1 MYIVLATKIG
11 TDLIDLKG
19 VGPALVSKLQKLKI
33 HNQYDLLFLL
43 PIRYEDKTSLHKISD
58 LVAGEKALIQGFV
71 VLTTIVYRGRRM
83 LISQL
88 SDDTGIITLRFFH
101 FSKQQARRLAKN
113 TVVRCFGQTRK
124 TASGLEMIHPE
135 YQIINPENPAPLE
148 SGLTPI
154 YPTTEGL
161 QQGRLRKFVRAALEQ
176 QIDTI
181 EELLPDSIVKE
192 LGLVPLT
199 EALREIHQPSQKNI
213 VNDHESLARKRL
225 IIEELLANQLALKRL
240 KRHTKKEPATVLAN
254 RLLKESLI
262 KNLPFKLTKSQARVV
277 EEIEMDLEKNRPM
290 MRLLQGDVGSGK
302 TIVAALAMLIAVGS
316 KQQAVLMAPTELLA
330 EQHFNNV
337 VSWFEPL
344 GISVALLKSKL
355 SAKDRRTVFAGVAN
369 GTIDIIVGTHALF
382 QPSVVYKNLSLVVV
396 DEQHR
401 FGVEQRLSLMKKSSA
416 RNTVPHQLIMTA
428 TPIPR
433 TLAMTAYGDL
443 DASIITELPKGRGN
457 IKTIVVPEEKRSQ
470 VVDKISKECALGRQS
485 YWVCPLIEESEELNF
500 QAAESTYVFLQEQL
514 KRLSVGLVHGKLSS
528 VKKTKAMENF
538 VNGNTNILVAT
549 TVIEVGVDV
558 ANSSV
563 MVIENAERL
572 GLTQL
577 HQLRGRIGRGRHES
591 VCILLYKKPLSS
603 VAKERLAAIRATND
617 GFLIAEKDLQLRGPG
632 ELLGTRQK
640 GLIGLRIADIMRDA
654 YLLPAINK
662 LAIDIEQNHPDL
674 IEKIVRRWVGDQ
686 LEYRN
691 V

>member
-1 MYIVLATKIG
+1 MG

-19 VGPALVSKLQKLKI
+19 VGPVLVSKLQKLKV

-43 PIRYEDKTSLHKISD
+43 PIRYEDKTSLHKISA

-71 VLTTIVYRGRRM
+71 VLTTVVYRGRRM

-148 SGLTPI
+148 AGLTPI

-161 QQGRLRKFVRAALEQ
+161 QQGRLRKIVRAALEQ
-176 QIDTI
+176 QLDTI
-181 EELLPDSIVKE
+181 EELLPASIVKE

-199 EALREIHQPSQKNI
+199 ESLREIHQPSQKNI
-213 VNDHESLARKRL
+213 VNGHQSLARKRL

-240 KRHTKKEPATVLAN
+240 KRHTKKEPAMALAN

-277 EEIEMDLEKNRPM
+277 EEIEMDLKKNRPM

-316 KQQAVLMAPTELLA
+316 KQQAALMAPTELLA

-344 GISVALLKSKL
+344 GVSVALLKSKL
-355 SAKDRRTVFAGVAN
+355 SAKDRRTVLAGIAN

-382 QPSVVYKNLSLVVV
+382 QPSVVYKNLALVVV

-401 FGVEQRLSLMKKSSA
+401 FGVEQRLSLMKKSSD

-470 VVDKISKECALGRQS
+470 VMDKISKECALGRQS

-500 QAAESTYVFLQEQL
+500 QAAESTYVFLQEKL
-514 KRLSVGLVHGKLSS
+514 KRLSIGLVHGKLSS

-538 VNGNTNILVAT
+538 INGHTNILVAT

-603 VAKERLAAIRATND
+603 VAKERLAVIRATND

-662 LAIDIEQNHPDL
+662 LTVNIEQNHPDL

>member
-1 MYIVLATKIG
+1 MG

-19 VGPALVSKLQKLKI
+19 VGPALVSKLQKLKV

-43 PIRYEDKTSLHKISD
+43 PIRYEDKTSLHKISA
-58 LVAGEKALIQGFV
+58 LVAGEKALIQGFI
-71 VLTTIVYRGRRM
+71 VLTTVVYRGRRM

-88 SDDTGIITLRFFH
+88 SDDTGIITLRFFN

-148 SGLTPI
+148 AGLTPI

-161 QQGRLRKFVRAALEQ
+161 QQGRLRKIVRAALEQ

-181 EELLPDSIVKE
+181 EELLPASIVKE

-199 EALREIHQPSQKNI
+199 ESLREIHQPSQKNI
-213 VNDHESLARKRL
+213 VNGHQSLARKRL

-240 KRHTKKEPATVLAN
+240 KRHTKKEPAMALAN

-277 EEIEMDLEKNRPM
+277 EEIEMDLKKNRPM

-316 KQQAVLMAPTELLA
+316 KQQAALMAPTELLA

-344 GISVALLKSKL
+344 GVSVALLKSKL

-382 QPSVVYKNLSLVVV
+382 QPSVVYKNLALVVV

-401 FGVEQRLSLMKKSSA
+401 FGVEQRLSLMKKSSD

-470 VVDKISKECALGRQS
+470 VMDKISKECALGRQS

-500 QAAESTYVFLQEQL
+500 QAAESTYVFLQEKL
-514 KRLSVGLVHGKLSS
+514 KRLSIGLVHGKLSS

-538 VNGNTNILVAT
+538 INGHTNILVAT

-603 VAKERLAAIRATND
+603 VAKERLAVIRATND

-662 LAIDIEQNHPDL
+662 LTVNIEQNHPDL

>member
-1 MYIVLATKIG
+1 MG

-19 VGPALVSKLQKLKI
+19 VGPVLVSKLQKLKV

-43 PIRYEDKTSLHKISD
+43 PIRYEDKTSLHKISA

-71 VLTTIVYRGRRM
+71 VLTTVVYRGRRM

-124 TASGLEMIHPE
+124 TASGLEMIHPQ

-148 SGLTPI
+148 AGLTPI

-161 QQGRLRKFVRAALEQ
+161 QQGRLRKIVRAALEQ

-181 EELLPDSIVKE
+181 EELLPASIVKE

-199 EALREIHQPSQKNI
+199 ESLREIHQPSQKNI
-213 VNDHESLARKRL
+213 VNGHQSLARKRL

-240 KRHTKKEPATVLAN
+240 KRHTKKEPAMALAN

-277 EEIEMDLEKNRPM
+277 EEIEMDLKKNWPM

-316 KQQAVLMAPTELLA
+316 KQQAALMAPTELLA

-344 GISVALLKSKL
+344 GVSVALLKSKL
-355 SAKDRRTVFAGVAN
+355 SAKDRRTVLAGIAN

-382 QPSVVYKNLSLVVV
+382 QPSVVYKNLALVVV

-401 FGVEQRLSLMKKSSA
+401 FGVEQRLSLMKKSSD

-470 VVDKISKECALGRQS
+470 VMDKISKECALGRQS

-500 QAAESTYVFLQEQL
+500 QAAESTYVFLQEKL
-514 KRLSVGLVHGKLSS
+514 KRLSIGLVHGKLSS

-538 VNGNTNILVAT
+538 INGHTNILVAT

-577 HQLRGRIGRGRHES
+577 HQLRGRVGRGRHES

-603 VAKERLAAIRATND
+603 VAKERLAVIRATND

-654 YLLPAINK
+654 YLLPTINK
-662 LAIDIEQNHPDL
+662 LTVNIEQNHPDL

>member
-1 MYIVLATKIG
+1 MG

-19 VGPALVSKLQKLKI
+19 VGPVLVSKLQKLKV

-43 PIRYEDKTSLHKISD
+43 PIRYEDKTSLHKISA

-71 VLTTIVYRGRRM
+71 VLTTVVYRGRRM

-88 SDDTGIITLRFFH
+88 SDDTGIITLRFFN

-148 SGLTPI
+148 AGLTPI

-161 QQGRLRKFVRAALEQ
+161 QQGRLRKIVRAALEQ

-181 EELLPDSIVKE
+181 EELLPASIVKE

-199 EALREIHQPSQKNI
+199 ESLREIHQPSQKNI
-213 VNDHESLARKRL
+213 VNDHQSLARKRL

-240 KRHTKKEPATVLAN
+240 KKHTKKEPAMALAN

-277 EEIEMDLEKNRPM
+277 EEIEMDLKKNRPM

-316 KQQAVLMAPTELLA
+316 KQQAALMAPTELLA

-344 GISVALLKSKL
+344 GVSVALLKSKL
-355 SAKDRRTVFAGVAN
+355 SAKDRRTVLAGIAN

-382 QPSVVYKNLSLVVV
+382 QPSVVYKNLALVVV

-401 FGVEQRLSLMKKSSA
+401 FGVEQRLSLMKKSSD

-470 VVDKISKECALGRQS
+470 VMDKISKECALGRQS

-500 QAAESTYVFLQEQL
+500 QAAESTYVFLQEKL
-514 KRLSVGLVHGKLSS
+514 KRLSIGLVHGKLSS

-538 VNGNTNILVAT
+538 INGHTNILVAT

-577 HQLRGRIGRGRHES
+577 HQLRGRVGRGRHES

-603 VAKERLAAIRATND
+603 VAKERLAVIRATND

-662 LAIDIEQNHPDL
+662 LTVNIEQNHPDL

>member
-1 MYIVLATKIG
+1 MG

-19 VGPALVSKLQKLKI
+19 VGPALVSKLQKLKV

-43 PIRYEDKTSLHKISD
+43 PIRYEDKTSLHKISA
-58 LVAGEKALIQGFV
+58 LVAGEKALIQGFI
-71 VLTTIVYRGRRM
+71 VLTTVVYRGRRM

-148 SGLTPI
+148 AGLTPI

-161 QQGRLRKFVRAALEQ
+161 QQGRLRKIVRAALEQ

-181 EELLPDSIVKE
+181 EELLPASVVKE

-199 EALREIHQPSQKNI
+199 ESLREIHQPSQKNI
-213 VNDHESLARKRL
+213 VNDHQSLARKRL

-240 KRHTKKEPATVLAN
+240 KRYTKKEPAMVLAN

-277 EEIEMDLEKNRPM
+277 EEIEMDLKKNQPM

-316 KQQAVLMAPTELLA
+316 KQQAALMAPTELLA
-330 EQHFNNV
+330 EQHFNTV

-344 GISVALLKSKL
+344 GVSVALLKSKL

-382 QPSVVYKNLSLVVV
+382 QPSVVYKNLALVVV

-401 FGVEQRLSLMKKSSA
+401 FGVHQRLALREKG
-416 RNTVPHQLIMTA
+416 NNGHTLPHQLVMTA

-433 TLAMTAYGDL
+433 TLAMSAYADL
-443 DASIITELPKGRGN
+443 ECSVIDELPPGRTPVN
-457 IKTIVVPEEKRSQ
+457 TVVIESSRRDEVQER
-470 VVDKISKECALGRQS
+470 VRRACAEGQRA
-485 YWVCPLIEESEELNF
+485 YWVSPLVTESDLLEAEAAIQRAKALTEELPNLRI
-500 QAAESTYVFLQEQL
+500 ALL
-514 KRLSVGLVHGKLSS
+514 HGRTPAGEKET
-528 VKKTKAMENF
+528 VMEAF
-538 VNGNTNILVAT
+538 RAGRVDLLVAT

-558 ANSSV
+558 PEASL

-572 GLTQL
+572 GLAQL
-577 HQLRGRIGRGRHES
+577 HQLRGRIGRGGQRA
-591 VCILLYKKPLSS
+591 VCVLLYRVPISP
-603 VAKERLAAIRATND
+603 VARDRLATLRHTVD
-617 GFLIAEKDLQLRGPG
+617 GFTVAQKDLELRGPG
-632 ELLGTRQK
+632 EVLGTRQS
-640 GLIGLRIADIMRDA
+640 GSPEFRITNFVRHQAAVEWVPNAADQLLKSDPERVDA
-654 YLLPAINK
+654 
-662 LAIDIEQNHPDL
+662 L
-674 IEKIVRRWVGDQ
+674 IERWLIAADR
-686 LEYRN
+686 LPN

>member
-1 MYIVLATKIG
+1 MG

-19 VGPALVSKLQKLKI
+19 VGPALVSKLQKLKV

-43 PIRYEDKTSLHKISD
+43 PIRYEDKTSLHKISA

-71 VLTTIVYRGRRM
+71 VLTTVVYRGRRM

-88 SDDTGIITLRFFH
+88 SDDTGIITLRFFN

-148 SGLTPI
+148 AGLTPI

-161 QQGRLRKFVRAALEQ
+161 QQGRLRKIVRAALEQ

-181 EELLPDSIVKE
+181 EELLPASVVKE

-199 EALREIHQPSQKNI
+199 ESLREIHQPSQKNI
-213 VNDHESLARKRL
+213 VNDHQSLARKRL

-240 KRHTKKEPATVLAN
+240 KRYTKKEPAMVLAN

-262 KNLPFKLTKSQARVV
+262 KNLPFILTKSQARVV
-277 EEIEMDLEKNRPM
+277 EEIEMDLKKNQPM

-316 KQQAVLMAPTELLA
+316 KQQAALMAPTELLA
-330 EQHFNNV
+330 EQHFNTV

-344 GISVALLKSKL
+344 GVSVALLKSKL

-382 QPSVVYKNLSLVVV
+382 QPSVVYKNLALVVV

-401 FGVEQRLSLMKKSSA
+401 FGVEQRLSLMKKSND

-470 VVDKISKECALGRQS
+470 VMDKISKECALGRQS

-500 QAAESTYVFLQEQL
+500 QAAESTYVFLQEKL
-514 KRLSVGLVHGKLSS
+514 KRLSIGLVHGKLSS
-528 VKKTKAMENF
+528 VKKIKAMENF
-538 VNGNTNILVAT
+538 INGNTNILVAT

-591 VCILLYKKPLSS
+591 ICILLYKKPLSL
-603 VAKERLAAIRATND
+603 VAKERLAVIRATND

-662 LAIDIEQNHPDL
+662 LTVNIEQNHPDL

>member
-1 MYIVLATKIG
+1 MG

-19 VGPALVSKLQKLKI
+19 VGPVLVSKLQKLKV

-43 PIRYEDKTSLHKISD
+43 PIRYEDKTSLHKISA
-58 LVAGEKALIQGFV
+58 LVAGEKALIQGFI
-71 VLTTIVYRGRRM
+71 VLTTVVYRGRRM

-88 SDDTGIITLRFFH
+88 SDDTGIITLRFFN

-148 SGLTPI
+148 AGLTPI

-161 QQGRLRKFVRAALEQ
+161 QQGRLRKIVRAALEQ

-181 EELLPDSIVKE
+181 EELLPASIVKE

-199 EALREIHQPSQKNI
+199 ESLREIHQPSQKNI
-213 VNDHESLARKRL
+213 VNDHQSLARKRL

-240 KRHTKKEPATVLAN
+240 KRHTKKEPAMALAN

-277 EEIEMDLEKNRPM
+277 EEIEMDLKKNRPM

-316 KQQAVLMAPTELLA
+316 KQQATLMAPTELLA

-344 GISVALLKSKL
+344 GVSVALLKSKL
-355 SAKDRRTVFAGVAN
+355 SAKDRRTVLAGIAN

-382 QPSVVYKNLSLVVV
+382 QPSVVYKNLALVVV

-401 FGVEQRLSLMKKSSA
+401 FGVEQRLSLMKKSSD

-443 DASIITELPKGRGN
+443 DASIITELPKGRGT

-470 VVDKISKECALGRQS
+470 VMDKISKECALGRQS

-500 QAAESTYVFLQEQL
+500 QAAESTYVFLQEKL
-514 KRLSVGLVHGKLSS
+514 KRLSIGLVHGKLSS

-538 VNGNTNILVAT
+538 INGHTNILVAT

-603 VAKERLAAIRATND
+603 VAKERLAVIRATND

-662 LAIDIEQNHPDL
+662 LTVNIEQNHPDL

>member
-1 MYIVLATKIG
+1 MG

-19 VGPALVSKLQKLKI
+19 VGPVLVSKLQKLKV

-43 PIRYEDKTSLHKISD
+43 PIRYEDKTSLHKISA

-71 VLTTIVYRGRRM
+71 VLTTVVYRGRRM

-148 SGLTPI
+148 AGLTPI

-161 QQGRLRKFVRAALEQ
+161 QQGRLRKIVRAALEQ

-181 EELLPDSIVKE
+181 EELLPASIVKE

-199 EALREIHQPSQKNI
+199 ESLREIHQPSQKNI
-213 VNDHESLARKRL
+213 VNGHQSLARKRL

-240 KRHTKKEPATVLAN
+240 KRHTKKEPAMALAN

-277 EEIEMDLEKNRPM
+277 EEIEMDLKKNRPM

-316 KQQAVLMAPTELLA
+316 KQQAALMAPTELLA

-344 GISVALLKSKL
+344 GVSVALLKSKL
-355 SAKDRRTVFAGVAN
+355 SAKDRRTVLAGIAN

-382 QPSVVYKNLSLVVV
+382 QPSVVYKNLALAVV

-401 FGVEQRLSLMKKSSA
+401 FGVEQRLSLMKKSSD

-470 VVDKISKECALGRQS
+470 VMDKISKECALGRQS

-500 QAAESTYVFLQEQL
+500 QAAESTYVFLQEKL
-514 KRLSVGLVHGKLSS
+514 KRLSIGLVHGKLSS

-538 VNGNTNILVAT
+538 INGHTNILVAT

-603 VAKERLAAIRATND
+603 VAKERLAVIRATND

-654 YLLPAINK
+654 YLLPTINK
-662 LAIDIEQNHPDL
+662 LTVNIEQNHPDL

>member
-1 MYIVLATKIG
+1 MG

-19 VGPALVSKLQKLKI
+19 VGPALVSKLQKLKV

-43 PIRYEDKTSLHKISD
+43 PIRYEDKTSLHKISA
-58 LVAGEKALIQGFV
+58 LVAGEKALIQGFI
-71 VLTTIVYRGRRM
+71 VLTTVVYRGRRM

-88 SDDTGIITLRFFH
+88 SDDTGIITLRFFN

-148 SGLTPI
+148 AGLTPI

-161 QQGRLRKFVRAALEQ
+161 QQGRLRKIVRAALEQ

-181 EELLPDSIVKE
+181 EELLPASIVKE

-199 EALREIHQPSQKNI
+199 ESLREIHQPSQKNI
-213 VNDHESLARKRL
+213 VNDHQSLARKRL

-240 KRHTKKEPATVLAN
+240 KRYTKKEPAMVLAN

-262 KNLPFKLTKSQARVV
+262 KNLPFILTKSQARVV
-277 EEIEMDLEKNRPM
+277 EEIEMDLKKNRPM

-316 KQQAVLMAPTELLA
+316 KQQAALMAPTELLA
-330 EQHFNNV
+330 EQHFNTV

-344 GISVALLKSKL
+344 GVSVALLKSKL
-355 SAKDRRTVFAGVAN
+355 SAKDRRTVLAGIAN

-382 QPSVVYKNLSLVVV
+382 QPSVVYKNLALAVV

-401 FGVEQRLSLMKKSSA
+401 FGVEQRLSLMKKSSD

-470 VVDKISKECALGRQS
+470 VMDKISKECALGRQS

-500 QAAESTYVFLQEQL
+500 QAAESTYVFLQEKL
-514 KRLSVGLVHGKLSS
+514 KRLSIGLVHGKLSS

-538 VNGNTNILVAT
+538 INGHTNILVAT

-591 VCILLYKKPLSS
+591 ICILLYKKPLSLI
-603 VAKERLAAIRATND
+603 AKERLAVIRATND

-662 LAIDIEQNHPDL
+662 LTVNIEQNHPDL

>member
-1 MYIVLATKIG
+1 MG

-19 VGPALVSKLQKLKI
+19 VGPALVSKLQKLKV

-43 PIRYEDKTSLHKISD
+43 PIRYEDKTSLHKISA

-71 VLTTIVYRGRRM
+71 VLTTVVYRGRRM

-124 TASGLEMIHPE
+124 TASGLEMIHPQ

-148 SGLTPI
+148 AGLTPI

-161 QQGRLRKFVRAALEQ
+161 QQGRLRKIVRAALEQ

-181 EELLPDSIVKE
+181 EELLPASIVKE

-199 EALREIHQPSQKNI
+199 ESLREIHQPSQKNI
-213 VNDHESLARKRL
+213 VNDHQSLARKRL

-240 KRHTKKEPATVLAN
+240 KRHTKKEPAMALAN

-277 EEIEMDLEKNRPM
+277 EEIEMDLKKNRPM

-316 KQQAVLMAPTELLA
+316 KQQAALMAPTELLA

-344 GISVALLKSKL
+344 GVSVALLKSKL
-355 SAKDRRTVFAGVAN
+355 SAKDRRTVLAGIAN

-382 QPSVVYKNLSLVVV
+382 QPSVVYKNLALVVV

-401 FGVEQRLSLMKKSSA
+401 FGVEQRLSLMKKSSD

-470 VVDKISKECALGRQS
+470 VMDKISKECALGRQS

-500 QAAESTYVFLQEQL
+500 QAAESTYVFLQEKL
-514 KRLSVGLVHGKLSS
+514 KRLSIGLVHGKLSS

-538 VNGNTNILVAT
+538 INGHTNILVAT

-603 VAKERLAAIRATND
+603 VAKERLAVIRATND

-654 YLLPAINK
+654 YLLPTINK
-662 LAIDIEQNHPDL
+662 LTVNIEQNHPDL

>member
-1 MYIVLATKIG
+1 MG

-19 VGPALVSKLQKLKI
+19 VGPALVSKLQKLKV

-43 PIRYEDKTSLHKISD
+43 PIRYEDKTSLHKISA
-58 LVAGEKALIQGFV
+58 LVAGEKALIQGFI
-71 VLTTIVYRGRRM
+71 VLTTVVYRGRRM

-88 SDDTGIITLRFFH
+88 SDDTGIITLRFFN

-148 SGLTPI
+148 AGLTPI

-161 QQGRLRKFVRAALEQ
+161 QQGRLRKIVRAALEQ

-181 EELLPDSIVKE
+181 EELLPASIVKE

-199 EALREIHQPSQKNI
+199 ESLREIHQPSQKNI
-213 VNDHESLARKRL
+213 VNGHQSLARKRL

-240 KRHTKKEPATVLAN
+240 KRHTKKEPAMALAN

-277 EEIEMDLEKNRPM
+277 EEIEMDLKKNRPM

-316 KQQAVLMAPTELLA
+316 KQQAALMAPTELLA

-344 GISVALLKSKL
+344 GVSVALLKSKL
-355 SAKDRRTVFAGVAN
+355 SAKDRRTVLAGIAN

-382 QPSVVYKNLSLVVV
+382 QPSVVYKNLALVVV

-401 FGVEQRLSLMKKSSA
+401 FGVEQRLSLMKKSSD

-470 VVDKISKECALGRQS
+470 VMDKISKECALGRQS

-500 QAAESTYVFLQEQL
+500 QAAESTYVFLQEKL
-514 KRLSVGLVHGKLSS
+514 KRLSIGLVHGKLSS
-528 VKKTKAMENF
+528 VKKIKAMENF
-538 VNGNTNILVAT
+538 INGNTNILVAT

-591 VCILLYKKPLSS
+591 ICILLYKKPLSL
-603 VAKERLAAIRATND
+603 VAKERLAVIRATND

-662 LAIDIEQNHPDL
+662 LTVNIEQNHPDL

>member
-1 MYIVLATKIG
+1 MG

-19 VGPALVSKLQKLKI
+19 VGPALVSKLQKLKV

-43 PIRYEDKTSLHKISD
+43 PIRYEDKTSLHKISA

-71 VLTTIVYRGRRM
+71 VLTTVVYRGRRM

-148 SGLTPI
+148 AGLTPI

-161 QQGRLRKFVRAALEQ
+161 QQGRLRKIVRAALEQ

-181 EELLPDSIVKE
+181 EELLPASIVKE

-199 EALREIHQPSQKNI
+199 ESLREIHQPSQKNI
-213 VNDHESLARKRL
+213 VNGHQSLARKRL

-240 KRHTKKEPATVLAN
+240 KRHTKKEPAMALAN
-254 RLLKESLI
+254 RLLKASLI

-277 EEIEMDLEKNRPM
+277 EEIEMDLKKNRPM

-316 KQQAVLMAPTELLA
+316 KQQAALMAPTELLA

-344 GISVALLKSKL
+344 GVSVALLKSKL
-355 SAKDRRTVFAGVAN
+355 SAKDRRTVLAGIAN

-382 QPSVVYKNLSLVVV
+382 QPSVVYKNLALVVV

-401 FGVEQRLSLMKKSSA
+401 FGVEQRLSLMKKSSD

-470 VVDKISKECALGRQS
+470 VMDKISKECALGRQS

-500 QAAESTYVFLQEQL
+500 QAAESTYVFLQEKL
-514 KRLSVGLVHGKLSS
+514 KRLSIGLVHGKLSS

-538 VNGNTNILVAT
+538 INGHTNILVAT

-603 VAKERLAAIRATND
+603 VAKERLAVIRATND

-662 LAIDIEQNHPDL
+662 LTVNIEQNHPDL

>member
-1 MYIVLATKIG
+1 MG

-19 VGPALVSKLQKLKI
+19 VGPVLVSKLQKLKV

-43 PIRYEDKTSLHKISD
+43 PIRYEDKTSLHKISA

-71 VLTTIVYRGRRM
+71 VLTTVVYRGRRM

-124 TASGLEMIHPE
+124 TASGLEMIHPQ

-148 SGLTPI
+148 AGLTPI

-161 QQGRLRKFVRAALEQ
+161 QQGRLRKIVRAALEQ

-181 EELLPDSIVKE
+181 EELLPASIVKE

-199 EALREIHQPSQKNI
+199 ESLREIHQPSQKNI
-213 VNDHESLARKRL
+213 VNGHQSLARKRL

-240 KRHTKKEPATVLAN
+240 KRHTKKEPAMALAN

-277 EEIEMDLEKNRPM
+277 EEIEMDLKKNWPM

-316 KQQAVLMAPTELLA
+316 KQQAALMAPTELLA

-344 GISVALLKSKL
+344 GVSVALLKSKL
-355 SAKDRRTVFAGVAN
+355 SAKDRRTVLAGIAN

-382 QPSVVYKNLSLVVV
+382 QPSVVYKNLALVVV

-401 FGVEQRLSLMKKSSA
+401 FGVEQRLSLMKKSSD

-470 VVDKISKECALGRQS
+470 VMDKISKECALGRQS

-500 QAAESTYVFLQEQL
+500 QAAESTYVFLQEKL
-514 KRLSVGLVHGKLSS
+514 KRLSIGLVHGKLSS

-538 VNGNTNILVAT
+538 INGHTNILVAT

-577 HQLRGRIGRGRHES
+577 HQLRGRVGRGRHES

-603 VAKERLAAIRATND
+603 VAKERLAVIRATND

-662 LAIDIEQNHPDL
+662 LTVNIEQNHPDL

>member
-1 MYIVLATKIG
+1 MG

-19 VGPALVSKLQKLKI
+19 VGPVLVSKLQKLKV

-43 PIRYEDKTSLHKISD
+43 PIRYEDKTSLHKISA
-58 LVAGEKALIQGFV
+58 LVAGEKALIQGFI
-71 VLTTIVYRGRRM
+71 VLTTVVYRGRRM

-88 SDDTGIITLRFFH
+88 SDDTGIITLRFFN

-148 SGLTPI
+148 AGLTPI

-161 QQGRLRKFVRAALEQ
+161 QQGRLRKIVRAALEQ

-181 EELLPDSIVKE
+181 EELLPASIVKE

-199 EALREIHQPSQKNI
+199 ESLREIHQPSQKNI
-213 VNDHESLARKRL
+213 VNGHQSLARKRL

-240 KRHTKKEPATVLAN
+240 KRHTKKEPAMALAN

-277 EEIEMDLEKNRPM
+277 EEIEMDLKKNRPM

-316 KQQAVLMAPTELLA
+316 KQQAALMAPTELLA

-344 GISVALLKSKL
+344 GVSVALLKSKL
-355 SAKDRRTVFAGVAN
+355 SAKDRRTVLAGIAN

-382 QPSVVYKNLSLVVV
+382 QPSVVYKNLALVVV

-401 FGVEQRLSLMKKSSA
+401 FGVEQRLSLMKKSSD

-470 VVDKISKECALGRQS
+470 VMDKISKECALGRQS

-500 QAAESTYVFLQEQL
+500 QAAESTYVFLQEKL
-514 KRLSVGLVHGKLSS
+514 KRLSIGLVHGKLSS

-538 VNGNTNILVAT
+538 INGHTNILVAT

-577 HQLRGRIGRGRHES
+577 HQLRGRVGRGRHES

-603 VAKERLAAIRATND
+603 VAKERLAVIRATND

-654 YLLPAINK
+654 YLLPTINK
-662 LAIDIEQNHPDL
+662 LTVNIEQNHPDL

>member
-1 MYIVLATKIG
+1 MG

-19 VGPALVSKLQKLKI
+19 IGPVLVSKLQKLKV

-43 PIRYEDKTSLHKISD
+43 PIRYEDKTSLHKISA

-71 VLTTIVYRGRRM
+71 VLTTVVYRGRRM

-88 SDDTGIITLRFFH
+88 SDDTGIITLRFFN

-124 TASGLEMIHPE
+124 TASGLEMIHPQ

-148 SGLTPI
+148 AGLTPI

-161 QQGRLRKFVRAALEQ
+161 QQGRLRKIVRAALEQ

-181 EELLPDSIVKE
+181 EELLPASIVKE

-199 EALREIHQPSQKNI
+199 ESLREIHQPSQKNI
-213 VNDHESLARKRL
+213 VNGHQSLARKRL

-240 KRHTKKEPATVLAN
+240 KRHTKKEPAMVLAN

-277 EEIEMDLEKNRPM
+277 EEIEMDLKKNWPM

-316 KQQAVLMAPTELLA
+316 KQQAALMAPTELLA
-330 EQHFNNV
+330 EQHFNTV

-344 GISVALLKSKL
+344 GVSVALLKSKL

-382 QPSVVYKNLSLVVV
+382 QPSVVYKNLALVVV

-401 FGVEQRLSLMKKSSA
+401 FGVEQRLSLMKKSND

-470 VVDKISKECALGRQS
+470 VMDKISKECALGRQS

-500 QAAESTYVFLQEQL
+500 QAAESTYVFLQEKL
-514 KRLSVGLVHGKLSS
+514 KRLSIGLVHGKLSS

-538 VNGNTNILVAT
+538 INGHTNILVAT

-603 VAKERLAAIRATND
+603 VAKERLAVIRATND

-662 LAIDIEQNHPDL
+662 LTVNIEQNHPDL

>member
-1 MYIVLATKIG
+1 MG

-19 VGPALVSKLQKLKI
+19 VGPALVSKLQKLKV

-43 PIRYEDKTSLHKISD
+43 PIRYEDKTSLHKISA

-71 VLTTIVYRGRRM
+71 VLTTVVYRGRRM

-148 SGLTPI
+148 AGLTPI

-161 QQGRLRKFVRAALEQ
+161 QQGRLRKIVRAALEQ

-181 EELLPDSIVKE
+181 EELLPASIVKE

-199 EALREIHQPSQKNI
+199 ESLREIHQPSQKNI
-213 VNDHESLARKRL
+213 VNGHQSLARKRL

-240 KRHTKKEPATVLAN
+240 KRHTKKEPAMALAN

-277 EEIEMDLEKNRPM
+277 EEIEMDLKKNRPM

-316 KQQAVLMAPTELLA
+316 KQQAALMAPTELLA

-344 GISVALLKSKL
+344 GVSVALLKSKL
-355 SAKDRRTVFAGVAN
+355 SAKDRRTVLAGIAN

-382 QPSVVYKNLSLVVV
+382 QPSVVYKNLALVVV

-401 FGVEQRLSLMKKSSA
+401 FGVEQRLSLMKKSSD

-470 VVDKISKECALGRQS
+470 VMDKISKECALGRQS

-500 QAAESTYVFLQEQL
+500 QAAESTYVFLQEKL
-514 KRLSVGLVHGKLSS
+514 KRLSIGLVHGKLSS

-538 VNGNTNILVAT
+538 INGHTNILVAT

-603 VAKERLAAIRATND
+603 VAKERLAVIRATND

-654 YLLPAINK
+654 YLLPTINK
-662 LAIDIEQNHPDL
+662 LTVNIEQNHPDL

>member
-1 MYIVLATKIG
+1 MG

-19 VGPALVSKLQKLKI
+19 VGPVLVSKLQKLKV

-43 PIRYEDKTSLHKISD
+43 PIRYEDKTSLHKISA

-71 VLTTIVYRGRRM
+71 VLTTVVYRGRRM

-88 SDDTGIITLRFFH
+88 SDDTGIITLRFFN

-148 SGLTPI
+148 AGLTPI

-161 QQGRLRKFVRAALEQ
+161 QQGRLRKIVRAALEQ

-181 EELLPDSIVKE
+181 EELLPASIVKE

-199 EALREIHQPSQKNI
+199 ESLREIHQPSQKNI
-213 VNDHESLARKRL
+213 VNGHQSLARKRL

-240 KRHTKKEPATVLAN
+240 KRHTKKEPAMALAN

-277 EEIEMDLEKNRPM
+277 EEIEMDLKKNRPM

-316 KQQAVLMAPTELLA
+316 KQQAALMAPTELLA
-330 EQHFNNV
+330 EQHFNTV

-344 GISVALLKSKL
+344 GVSVALLKSKL
-355 SAKDRRTVFAGVAN
+355 SAKDRRTVLAGIAN

-382 QPSVVYKNLSLVVV
+382 QPSVVYKNLALVVV

-401 FGVEQRLSLMKKSSA
+401 FGVEQRLSLMKKSSD

-470 VVDKISKECALGRQS
+470 VMDKISKECALGRQS

-500 QAAESTYVFLQEQL
+500 QAAESTYVFLQEKL
-514 KRLSVGLVHGKLSS
+514 KRLSIGLVHGKLSS

-538 VNGNTNILVAT
+538 INGHTNILVAT

-577 HQLRGRIGRGRHES
+577 HQLRGRVGRGRHES

-603 VAKERLAAIRATND
+603 VAKERLAVIRATND

-654 YLLPAINK
+654 YLLPTINK
-662 LAIDIEQNHPDL
+662 LTVNIEQNHPDL

>member
-1 MYIVLATKIG
+1 MG

-19 VGPALVSKLQKLKI
+19 VGPALVSKLEKLNI
-33 HNQYDLLFLL
+33 HSQYDLLFLL
-43 PIRYEDKTSLHKISD
+43 PIRYEDKTFLQKISD
-58 LVAGEKALIQGFV
+58 LVPSEKVLIQGTI

-101 FSKQQARRLAKN
+101 FSKQQAKGLAKN

-124 TASGLEMIHPE
+124 TTSGLEMIHPE
-135 YQIINPENPAPLE
+135 YQIIDPENPKPLE
-148 SGLTPI
+148 TGLTPI
-154 YPTTEGL
+154 YPSTEGL
-161 QQGRLRKFVRAALEQ
+161 QQGRLRKIIRAALNQ
-176 QIDTI
+176 QIDSI
-181 EELLPDSIVKE
+181 PELLPHSIIKE
-192 LGLVPLT
+192 LDLVPLA
-199 EALREIHQPSQKNI
+199 ESLQEIHQPSQKNI
-213 VNDHESLARKRL
+213 VNEDENLFRKRL

-240 KRHTKKEPATVLAN
+240 KKRTKKEPAMALGN
-254 RLLKESLI
+254 LLLKESLI
-262 KNLPFKLTKSQARVV
+262 RTLPFKLTKSQSRVV
-277 EEIEMDLEKNRPM
+277 EEIEEDLKKNQPM

-302 TIVAALAMLIAVGS
+302 TIVAALAMLIAVGN
-316 KQQAVLMAPTELLA
+316 KQQAALMAPTELLA
-330 EQHFNNV
+330 EQHYDNL

-344 GISVALLKSKL
+344 GVSVALLKSKL
-355 SAKDRRTVFAGVAN
+355 SAKDRREVLWGVTE
-369 GTIDIIVGTHALF
+369 GSVDIIVGTHALF
-382 QPSVVYKNLSLVVV
+382 QPNVVYKRLALVVV

-401 FGVEQRLSLMKKSSA
+401 FGVEQRLSLMKKSSDC
-416 RNTVPHQLIMTA
+416 NSVPHQLIMTA

-443 DASIITELPKGRGN
+443 DASIINELPKGRGD
-457 IKTIVVPEEKRSQ
+457 IETIIVPEEKRAQ
-470 VVDKISKECALGRQS
+470 VMEKIIKECARGRQS

-500 QAAESTYVFLQEQL
+500 QAAESTYVLLQETLQQL
-514 KRLSVGLVHGKLSS
+514 NIGLVHGKLSS
-528 VKKTKAMENF
+528 AKKIKAMENF
-538 VNGNTNILVAT
+538 KNGNTDVLVAT

-577 HQLRGRIGRGRHES
+577 HQLRGRIGRGKHRS
-591 VCILLYKKPLSS
+591 LCILLYKKPLSS
-603 VAKERLAAIRATND
+603 IAKERLAAIRATND
-617 GFLIAEKDLQLRGPG
+617 GFVIAEKDLQLRGPG

-662 LAIDIEQNHPDL
+662 LTVNIEENHPDV

>member
-1 MYIVLATKIG
+1 MG

-19 VGPALVSKLQKLKI
+19 VGPALVSKLQKLKV

-43 PIRYEDKTSLHKISD
+43 PIRYEDKTYLHKISA

-71 VLTTIVYRGRRM
+71 VLTTVVYRGRRM

-88 SDDTGIITLRFFH
+88 SDDTGIITLRFFN

-124 TASGLEMIHPE
+124 TASGLEMIHPQ

-148 SGLTPI
+148 AGLTPI

-161 QQGRLRKFVRAALEQ
+161 QQGRLRKIVRAALEQ

-181 EELLPDSIVKE
+181 EELLPASIVKE

-199 EALREIHQPSQKNI
+199 ESLREIHQPSQKNI
-213 VNDHESLARKRL
+213 VNDHQSLARKRL

-240 KRHTKKEPATVLAN
+240 KRHTKKEPAMALAN
-254 RLLKESLI
+254 RLLKASLI

-277 EEIEMDLEKNRPM
+277 EEIEMDLKKNRPM

-316 KQQAVLMAPTELLA
+316 KQQAALMAPTELLA

-344 GISVALLKSKL
+344 GVSVALLKSKL
-355 SAKDRRTVFAGVAN
+355 SAKDRRTVLAGIAN

-382 QPSVVYKNLSLVVV
+382 QPSVVYKNLALVVV

-401 FGVEQRLSLMKKSSA
+401 FGVEQRLSLMKKSSD

-470 VVDKISKECALGRQS
+470 VMDKISKECALGRQS

-500 QAAESTYVFLQEQL
+500 QAAESTYVFLQEKL
-514 KRLSVGLVHGKLSS
+514 KRLSIGLVHGKLSS

-538 VNGNTNILVAT
+538 INGHTNILVAT

-577 HQLRGRIGRGRHES
+577 HQLRGRVGRGRHES

-603 VAKERLAAIRATND
+603 VAKERLAVIRATND

-662 LAIDIEQNHPDL
+662 LTVNIEQNHPDL

>member
-1 MYIVLATKIG
+1 MYIVLATKMG

-19 VGPALVSKLQKLKI
+19 VGPALVSKLQKLKV

-43 PIRYEDKTSLHKISD
+43 PIRYEDKTSLHKISA

-71 VLTTIVYRGRRM
+71 VLTTVVYRGRRM

-148 SGLTPI
+148 AGLTPI

-161 QQGRLRKFVRAALEQ
+161 QQGRLRKIVRAALEQ

-181 EELLPDSIVKE
+181 EELLPASIVKE

-199 EALREIHQPSQKNI
+199 ESLREIHQPSQKNI
-213 VNDHESLARKRL
+213 VNDHQSLARKRL

-240 KRHTKKEPATVLAN
+240 KRYTKKEPAMVLAN

-277 EEIEMDLEKNRPM
+277 EEIEMDLKKNRPM

-302 TIVAALAMLIAVGS
+302 TIVAALTMLIAVGS
-316 KQQAVLMAPTELLA
+316 KQQAALMAPTELLA

-344 GISVALLKSKL
+344 GVSVALLKSKL

-382 QPSVVYKNLSLVVV
+382 QPSVVYKNLALVVV

-401 FGVEQRLSLMKKSSA
+401 FGVEQRLSLMKKSND

-470 VVDKISKECALGRQS
+470 VMDKISKECALGRQS

-500 QAAESTYVFLQEQL
+500 QAAESTYVFLQEKL
-514 KRLSVGLVHGKLSS
+514 KRLSIGLVHGKLSS

-538 VNGNTNILVAT
+538 INGNTNILVAT

-591 VCILLYKKPLSS
+591 ICILLYKKPLSL
-603 VAKERLAAIRATND
+603 VAKERLAVIRATND

-662 LAIDIEQNHPDL
+662 LTVNIEQNHPDL

>member
-1 MYIVLATKIG
+1 MG

-19 VGPALVSKLQKLKI
+19 VGPALVSKLQKLKV

-43 PIRYEDKTSLHKISD
+43 PIRYEDKTSLHKISA

-71 VLTTIVYRGRRM
+71 VLTTVVYRGRRM

-124 TASGLEMIHPE
+124 TASGLEMIHPQ

-148 SGLTPI
+148 AGLTPI

-161 QQGRLRKFVRAALEQ
+161 QQGRLRKIVRAALEQ

-181 EELLPDSIVKE
+181 EELLPASIVKE

-199 EALREIHQPSQKNI
+199 ESLREIHQPSQKNI
-213 VNDHESLARKRL
+213 VNDHQSLARKRL

-240 KRHTKKEPATVLAN
+240 KRHTKKEPAMALAN

-277 EEIEMDLEKNRPM
+277 EEIEMDLKKNRPM

-316 KQQAVLMAPTELLA
+316 KQQAALMAPTELLA

-344 GISVALLKSKL
+344 GVSVALLKSKL
-355 SAKDRRTVFAGVAN
+355 SAKDRRTVLAGIAN

-382 QPSVVYKNLSLVVV
+382 QPSVVYKNLALVVV

-401 FGVEQRLSLMKKSSA
+401 FGVEQRLSLMKKSSD

-470 VVDKISKECALGRQS
+470 VMDKISKECALGRQS

-500 QAAESTYVFLQEQL
+500 QAAESTYVFLQEKL
-514 KRLSVGLVHGKLSS
+514 KRLSIGLVHGKLSS

-538 VNGNTNILVAT
+538 INGHTNILVAT

-603 VAKERLAAIRATND
+603 VAKERLAVIRATND

-662 LAIDIEQNHPDL
+662 LTVNIEQNHPDL

>member
-1 MYIVLATKIG
+1 MG

-19 VGPALVSKLQKLKI
+19 VGPALVSKLQKLKV

-43 PIRYEDKTSLHKISD
+43 PIRYEDKTSLHKISA

-71 VLTTIVYRGRRM
+71 VLTTVVYRGRRM

-148 SGLTPI
+148 AGLTPI

-161 QQGRLRKFVRAALEQ
+161 QQGRLRKIVRAALEQ

-181 EELLPDSIVKE
+181 EELLPASIVKE

-199 EALREIHQPSQKNI
+199 ESLREIHQPSQKNI
-213 VNDHESLARKRL
+213 VNGHQSLARKRL

-240 KRHTKKEPATVLAN
+240 KRHTKKEPAMALAN

-277 EEIEMDLEKNRPM
+277 EEIEMDLKKNRPM

-316 KQQAVLMAPTELLA
+316 KQQAALMAPTELLA

-344 GISVALLKSKL
+344 GVSVALLKSKL
-355 SAKDRRTVFAGVAN
+355 SAKDRRTVLAGIAN

-382 QPSVVYKNLSLVVV
+382 QPSVVYKNLALVVV

-401 FGVEQRLSLMKKSSA
+401 FGVEQRLSLMKKSSD

-470 VVDKISKECALGRQS
+470 VMDKISKECALGRQS

-500 QAAESTYVFLQEQL
+500 QAAESTYVFLQEKL
-514 KRLSVGLVHGKLSS
+514 KRLSIGLVHGKLSS

-538 VNGNTNILVAT
+538 INGHTNILVAT

-603 VAKERLAAIRATND
+603 VAKERLAVIRATND

-662 LAIDIEQNHPDL
+662 LTVNIEQNHPDL

>member
-1 MYIVLATKIG
+1 LYIVLATKIG

-148 SGLTPI
+148 AGLTPI

-316 KQQAVLMAPTELLA
+316 KQQAALMAPTELLA

-382 QPSVVYKNLSLVVV
+382 QPSVVYKNLALVVV

-401 FGVEQRLSLMKKSSA
+401 FGVEQRLSLMKKSSD

-457 IKTIVVPEEKRSQ
+457 IKTVVVPEEKRSQ
-470 VVDKISKECALGRQS
+470 VMDKISQECALGRQS

-591 VCILLYKKPLSS
+591 VCILLYKKPLSL

-662 LAIDIEQNHPDL
+662 LTVNIEQNHPDL

>member
-1 MYIVLATKIG
+1 MA
-11 TDLIDLKG
+11 
-19 VGPALVSKLQKLKI
+19 
-33 HNQYDLLFLL
+33 
-43 PIRYEDKTSLHKISD
+43 
-58 LVAGEKALIQGFV
+58 
-71 VLTTIVYRGRRM
+71 
-83 LISQL
+83 
-88 SDDTGIITLRFFH
+88 
-101 FSKQQARRLAKN
+101 
-113 TVVRCFGQTRK
+113 
-124 TASGLEMIHPE
+124 
-135 YQIINPENPAPLE
+135 
-148 SGLTPI
+148 
-154 YPTTEGL
+154 
-161 QQGRLRKFVRAALEQ
+161 
-176 QIDTI
+176 
-181 EELLPDSIVKE
+181 
-192 LGLVPLT
+192 
-199 EALREIHQPSQKNI
+199 
-213 VNDHESLARKRL
+213 
-225 IIEELLANQLALKRL
+225 
-240 KRHTKKEPATVLAN
+240 LAN

-277 EEIEMDLEKNRPM
+277 EEIEMDLKKNRPM

-316 KQQAVLMAPTELLA
+316 KQQAALMAPTELLA
-330 EQHFNNV
+330 EQHFNTV

-344 GISVALLKSKL
+344 GVSVALLKSKL
-355 SAKDRRTVFAGVAN
+355 SAKDRRTVLAGIAN

-382 QPSVVYKNLSLVVV
+382 QPSVVYKNLALVVV

-401 FGVEQRLSLMKKSSA
+401 FGVEQRLSLMKKSSD

-470 VVDKISKECALGRQS
+470 VMDKISKECALGRQS

-500 QAAESTYVFLQEQL
+500 QAAESTYVFLQEKL
-514 KRLSVGLVHGKLSS
+514 TRLSIGLVHGKLSS

-538 VNGNTNILVAT
+538 INGHTNILVAT

-577 HQLRGRIGRGRHES
+577 HQLRGRVGRGRHES

-603 VAKERLAAIRATND
+603 VAKERLAVIRATND

-662 LAIDIEQNHPDL
+662 LTVNIEQNHPDL

>member
-1 MYIVLATKIG
+1 MG

-135 YQIINPENPAPLE
+135 YQIINPENPVPLE
-148 SGLTPI
+148 AGLTPI

-316 KQQAVLMAPTELLA
+316 KQQAALMAPTELLA

-382 QPSVVYKNLSLVVV
+382 QPSVVYKNLALVVV

-662 LAIDIEQNHPDL
+662 LTVNIEQNHPDL

>member
-1 MYIVLATKIG
+1 MG

-19 VGPALVSKLQKLKI
+19 VGPVLVSKLQKLKV

-43 PIRYEDKTSLHKISD
+43 PIRYEDKTSLHKISA
-58 LVAGEKALIQGFV
+58 LVAGEKALIQGFI
-71 VLTTIVYRGRRM
+71 VLTTVVYRGRRM

-88 SDDTGIITLRFFH
+88 SDDTGIITLRFFN

-148 SGLTPI
+148 AGLTPI

-161 QQGRLRKFVRAALEQ
+161 QQGRLRKIVRAALEQ

-181 EELLPDSIVKE
+181 EELLPASIVKE

-199 EALREIHQPSQKNI
+199 ESLREIHQPSQKNI
-213 VNDHESLARKRL
+213 VNDHQSLARKRL

-240 KRHTKKEPATVLAN
+240 KRYTKKEPAMVLAN

-262 KNLPFKLTKSQARVV
+262 KNLPFILTKSQARVV
-277 EEIEMDLEKNRPM
+277 EEIEMDLKKNQPM

-316 KQQAVLMAPTELLA
+316 KQQAALMAPTELLA
-330 EQHFNNV
+330 EQHFNTV

-344 GISVALLKSKL
+344 GVSVALLKSKL

-382 QPSVVYKNLSLVVV
+382 QPSVVYKNLALVVV

-401 FGVEQRLSLMKKSSA
+401 FGVEQRLSLMKKSND

-470 VVDKISKECALGRQS
+470 VMAKISKECALGRQS

-500 QAAESTYVFLQEQL
+500 QAAESTYVFLQEKL
-514 KRLSVGLVHGKLSS
+514 KRLSIGLVHGKLSS
-528 VKKTKAMENF
+528 VKKIKAMENF
-538 VNGNTNILVAT
+538 INGNTNILVAT

-591 VCILLYKKPLSS
+591 ICILLYKKPLSL
-603 VAKERLAAIRATND
+603 VAKERLAVIRATND

-662 LAIDIEQNHPDL
+662 LTVNIEQNHPDL

>member
-1 MYIVLATKIG
+1 MG

-19 VGPALVSKLQKLKI
+19 VGPVLVSKLQKLKV

-43 PIRYEDKTSLHKISD
+43 PIRYEDKTSLHKISA

-71 VLTTIVYRGRRM
+71 VLTTVVYRGRRM

-148 SGLTPI
+148 AGLTPI

-161 QQGRLRKFVRAALEQ
+161 QQGRLRKIVRAALEQ

-181 EELLPDSIVKE
+181 EELLPASIVKE

-199 EALREIHQPSQKNI
+199 ESLREIHQPSQKNI
-213 VNDHESLARKRL
+213 VNGHQSLARKRL

-240 KRHTKKEPATVLAN
+240 KRHTKKEPAMALAN

-277 EEIEMDLEKNRPM
+277 EEIEMDLKKNWPM

-316 KQQAVLMAPTELLA
+316 KQQAALMAPTELLA

-344 GISVALLKSKL
+344 GVSVALLKSKL
-355 SAKDRRTVFAGVAN
+355 SAKDRRTVLAGIAN

-382 QPSVVYKNLSLVVV
+382 QPSVVYKNLALVVV

-401 FGVEQRLSLMKKSSA
+401 FGVEQRLSLMKKSSD

-470 VVDKISKECALGRQS
+470 VMDKISKECALGRQS

-500 QAAESTYVFLQEQL
+500 QAAESTYVFLQEKL
-514 KRLSVGLVHGKLSS
+514 KRLSIGLVHGKLSS

-538 VNGNTNILVAT
+538 INGHTNILVAT

-577 HQLRGRIGRGRHES
+577 HQLRGRVGRGRHES

-603 VAKERLAAIRATND
+603 VAKERLAVIRATND

-662 LAIDIEQNHPDL
+662 LTVNIEQNHPDL

>member
-1 MYIVLATKIG
+1 MG

-19 VGPALVSKLQKLKI
+19 VGPALVSKLQKLKV

-43 PIRYEDKTSLHKISD
+43 PIRYEDKTSLHKISA

-71 VLTTIVYRGRRM
+71 VLTTVVYRGRRM

-148 SGLTPI
+148 AGLTPI

-161 QQGRLRKFVRAALEQ
+161 QQGRLRKIVRAALEQ

-181 EELLPDSIVKE
+181 EELLPASIVKE

-199 EALREIHQPSQKNI
+199 ESLREIHQPSQKNI
-213 VNDHESLARKRL
+213 VNDHQSLARKRL

-240 KRHTKKEPATVLAN
+240 KRHTKKEPAMALAN

-277 EEIEMDLEKNRPM
+277 EEIEMDLKKNRPM

-316 KQQAVLMAPTELLA
+316 KQQAALMAPTELLA

-344 GISVALLKSKL
+344 GVSVALLKSKL
-355 SAKDRRTVFAGVAN
+355 SAKDRRTVLAGIAN

-382 QPSVVYKNLSLVVV
+382 QPSVVYKNLALVVV

-401 FGVEQRLSLMKKSSA
+401 FGVEQRLSLMKKSSD

-470 VVDKISKECALGRQS
+470 VMDKISKECALGRQS

-500 QAAESTYVFLQEQL
+500 QAAESTYVFLQEKL
-514 KRLSVGLVHGKLSS
+514 KRLSIGLVHGKLSS

-538 VNGNTNILVAT
+538 INGHTNILVAT

-603 VAKERLAAIRATND
+603 VAKERLAVIRATND

-662 LAIDIEQNHPDL
+662 LTVNIEHNHPDL

>member
-1 MYIVLATKIG
+1 MG

-19 VGPALVSKLQKLKI
+19 VGPVLVSKLQKLKV

-43 PIRYEDKTSLHKISD
+43 PIRYEDKTSLHKISA

-71 VLTTIVYRGRRM
+71 VLTTVVYRGRRM

-88 SDDTGIITLRFFH
+88 SDDTGIITLRFFN

-148 SGLTPI
+148 AGLTPI

-161 QQGRLRKFVRAALEQ
+161 QQGRLRKIVRAALEQ

-181 EELLPDSIVKE
+181 EELLPASIVKE

-199 EALREIHQPSQKNI
+199 ESLREIHQPSQKNI
-213 VNDHESLARKRL
+213 VNDHQSLARKRL

-240 KRHTKKEPATVLAN
+240 KRHTKKEPAMALAN
-254 RLLKESLI
+254 RLLKASLI

-277 EEIEMDLEKNRPM
+277 EEIEMDLKKNQPM

-316 KQQAVLMAPTELLA
+316 KQQAALMAPTELLA
-330 EQHFNNV
+330 EQHFNTV

-344 GISVALLKSKL
+344 GVSVALLKSKL
-355 SAKDRRTVFAGVAN
+355 SAKDRRTVLAGIAN

-382 QPSVVYKNLSLVVV
+382 QPSVVYKNLALAVV

-401 FGVEQRLSLMKKSSA
+401 FGVEQRLSLMKKSND

-470 VVDKISKECALGRQS
+470 VMDKISKECALGRQS

-500 QAAESTYVFLQEQL
+500 QAAESTYVFLQEKL
-514 KRLSVGLVHGKLSS
+514 KRLSIGLVHGKLSS

-538 VNGNTNILVAT
+538 INGHTNILVAT

-577 HQLRGRIGRGRHES
+577 HQLRGRVGRGRHES

-603 VAKERLAAIRATND
+603 VAKERLAVIRATND

-662 LAIDIEQNHPDL
+662 LTVNIEQNHPDL

>member
-1 MYIVLATKIG
+1 MG

-19 VGPALVSKLQKLKI
+19 VGPALVSKLQKLKV

-43 PIRYEDKTSLHKISD
+43 PIRYEDKTSLHKISA
-58 LVAGEKALIQGFV
+58 LVAGEKALIQGFI
-71 VLTTIVYRGRRM
+71 VLTTVVYRGRRM

-88 SDDTGIITLRFFH
+88 SDDTGIITLRFFN

-148 SGLTPI
+148 AGLTPI

-161 QQGRLRKFVRAALEQ
+161 QQGRLRKIVRAALEQ

-181 EELLPDSIVKE
+181 EELLPASIVKE

-199 EALREIHQPSQKNI
+199 ESLREIHQPSQKNI
-213 VNDHESLARKRL
+213 VNDHQSLARKRL

-240 KRHTKKEPATVLAN
+240 KRYTKKEPAMVLAN

-262 KNLPFKLTKSQARVV
+262 KNLPFILTKSQARVV
-277 EEIEMDLEKNRPM
+277 EEIEMDLKKNQPM
-290 MRLLQGDVGSGK
+290 LRLLQGDVGSGK

-316 KQQAVLMAPTELLA
+316 KQQAALMAPTELLA
-330 EQHFNNV
+330 EQHFNTV

-344 GISVALLKSKL
+344 GVSVALLKSKL

-382 QPSVVYKNLSLVVV
+382 QPSVVYKNLALVVV

-401 FGVEQRLSLMKKSSA
+401 FGVEQRLSLMKKSND

-470 VVDKISKECALGRQS
+470 VMDKISKECALGRQS

-500 QAAESTYVFLQEQL
+500 QAAESTYVFLQEKL
-514 KRLSVGLVHGKLSS
+514 KRLSIGLVHGKLSS
-528 VKKTKAMENF
+528 VKKIKAMENF
-538 VNGNTNILVAT
+538 INGNTNILVAT

-591 VCILLYKKPLSS
+591 ICILLYKKPLSL
-603 VAKERLAAIRATND
+603 VAKERLAVIRATND

-662 LAIDIEQNHPDL
+662 LTVNIEQNHPDL

>member
-135 YQIINPENPAPLE
+135 YQIINPENPVPLE
-148 SGLTPI
+148 AGLTPI

-316 KQQAVLMAPTELLA
+316 KQQAALMAPTELLA

-382 QPSVVYKNLSLVVV
+382 QPSVVYKNLALVVV

-500 QAAESTYVFLQEQL
+500 QAAESTYVFLQEKL
-514 KRLSVGLVHGKLSS
+514 KRLSIGLVHGKLSS

-662 LAIDIEQNHPDL
+662 LTVNIEQNHPDL

>member
-1 MYIVLATKIG
+1 MG

-19 VGPALVSKLQKLKI
+19 VGPALVSKLQKLKV

-43 PIRYEDKTSLHKISD
+43 PIRYEDKTSLHKISA
-58 LVAGEKALIQGFV
+58 LVAGEKALIQGFI
-71 VLTTIVYRGRRM
+71 VLTTVVYRGRRM

-88 SDDTGIITLRFFH
+88 SDDTGIITLRFFN

-148 SGLTPI
+148 AGLTPI

-161 QQGRLRKFVRAALEQ
+161 QQGRLRKIVRAALEQ

-181 EELLPDSIVKE
+181 EELLPASIVKE

-199 EALREIHQPSQKNI
+199 ESLREIHQPSQKNI
-213 VNDHESLARKRL
+213 VNDHQSLARKRL

-240 KRHTKKEPATVLAN
+240 KKHTKKEPAMALAN

-277 EEIEMDLEKNRPM
+277 EEIEMDLKKNRPM

-316 KQQAVLMAPTELLA
+316 KQQAALMAPTELLA

-344 GISVALLKSKL
+344 GVSVALLKSKL
-355 SAKDRRTVFAGVAN
+355 SAKDRRTVLAGIAN

-382 QPSVVYKNLSLVVV
+382 QPSVVYKNLALVVV

-401 FGVEQRLSLMKKSSA
+401 FGVEQRLSLMKKSND

-470 VVDKISKECALGRQS
+470 VMDKISKECALGRQS

-500 QAAESTYVFLQEQL
+500 QAAESTYVFLQEKL
-514 KRLSVGLVHGKLSS
+514 KRLSIGLVHGKLSS

-538 VNGNTNILVAT
+538 INGHTNILVAT

-603 VAKERLAAIRATND
+603 VAKERLAVIRATND

-662 LAIDIEQNHPDL
+662 LTVNIEQNHPDL

>member
-1 MYIVLATKIG
+1 MG

-19 VGPALVSKLQKLKI
+19 VGPVLVSKLQKLKV

-43 PIRYEDKTSLHKISD
+43 PIRYEDKTSLHKISA
-58 LVAGEKALIQGFV
+58 LVAGEKALIQGFI
-71 VLTTIVYRGRRM
+71 VLTTVVYRGRRM

-148 SGLTPI
+148 AGLTPI

-161 QQGRLRKFVRAALEQ
+161 QQGRLRKIVRAALEQ

-181 EELLPDSIVKE
+181 EELLPASIVKE

-199 EALREIHQPSQKNI
+199 ESLREIHQPSQKNI
-213 VNDHESLARKRL
+213 VNDHQSLARKRL

-240 KRHTKKEPATVLAN
+240 KRHTKKEPAMALAN
-254 RLLKESLI
+254 RLLKASLI

-277 EEIEMDLEKNRPM
+277 EEIEMDLKKNRPM

-316 KQQAVLMAPTELLA
+316 KQQAALMAPTELLA

-344 GISVALLKSKL
+344 GVSVALLKSKL
-355 SAKDRRTVFAGVAN
+355 SAKDRRTVFAGIAN

-382 QPSVVYKNLSLVVV
+382 QPSVVYKNLALVVV

-401 FGVEQRLSLMKKSSA
+401 FGVEQRLSLMKKSSD

-470 VVDKISKECALGRQS
+470 VMDKISKECALGRQS

-500 QAAESTYVFLQEQL
+500 QAAESTYVFLQEKL
-514 KRLSVGLVHGKLSS
+514 KRLSIGLVHGKLSS

-538 VNGNTNILVAT
+538 INGHTNILVAT

-577 HQLRGRIGRGRHES
+577 HQLRGRVGRGRHES

-603 VAKERLAAIRATND
+603 VAKERLAVIRATND

-662 LAIDIEQNHPDL
+662 LTVNIEQNHPDL

>member
-1 MYIVLATKIG
+1 MG

-19 VGPALVSKLQKLKI
+19 VGPVLVSKLQKLKV

-43 PIRYEDKTSLHKISD
+43 PIRYEDKTSLHKISA

-71 VLTTIVYRGRRM
+71 VLTTVVYRGRRM

-148 SGLTPI
+148 AGLTPI

-161 QQGRLRKFVRAALEQ
+161 QQGRLRKIVRAALEQ

-181 EELLPDSIVKE
+181 EELLPASIVKE

-199 EALREIHQPSQKNI
+199 ESLREIHQPSQKNI
-213 VNDHESLARKRL
+213 VNGHQSLARKRL

-240 KRHTKKEPATVLAN
+240 KRHTKKEPAMALAN

-277 EEIEMDLEKNRPM
+277 EEIEMDLKKNRPM

-316 KQQAVLMAPTELLA
+316 KQQAALMAPTELLA

-344 GISVALLKSKL
+344 GVSVALLKSKL
-355 SAKDRRTVFAGVAN
+355 SAKDRRTVLAGIAN

-382 QPSVVYKNLSLVVV
+382 QPSVVYKNLALVVV

-401 FGVEQRLSLMKKSSA
+401 FGVEQRLSLMKKSSD

-470 VVDKISKECALGRQS
+470 VMDKISKECALGRQS

-500 QAAESTYVFLQEQL
+500 QAAESTYVFLQEKL
-514 KRLSVGLVHGKLSS
+514 KRLSIGLVHGKLSS

-538 VNGNTNILVAT
+538 INGHTNILVAT

-603 VAKERLAAIRATND
+603 VAKERLAVIRATND

-662 LAIDIEQNHPDL
+662 LTVNIEQNHPDL